1 MGLISVQSRPSRCA
15 GSFMNI
21 ISAKQRGPDWTGP
34 AQGSPRQSG
43 VNRRL
48 TTGRKRSENRES
60 SAWRCWGGALPD
72 WGSAFAFHIEPGVHD
87 LPKVSH
93 FPRCSAKLRAREAE
107 SAWELRPPHHR
118 PDHVLHSP
126 RARGQEH
133 KSDGPPLAPQ
143 PLRQRAFAVPAVC
156 RAELR
161 SKDSQSPVTR
171 APSHTHVRPVQPC
184 RLLHPSLEEG
194 KAVLFCLTRYSVPE
208 IQLGVGYRGQALLQ
222 TPSPPPRSALRC
234 GAAAHPAPPSASRA
248 QPRPPGPWTSPC
260 SLLLG
265 SQAGRLLPAEC
276 CLSQARPCPPSR
288 LPALSSGPRVPSDA
302 PTGSGSQSPES
313 TGQRPDLRQLCRV
326 RPELPVGAGGP
337 QPGSFPGAGALTADM
352 VPTSC
357 SQAWGPQHSPHPHW
371 LPLTWKRSR
380 LRQAFSRWPFL
391 RRVARPHRLP
401 TQAFLSRK
409 LCRELPAGPT
419 RISVVMGQR
428 GLVRPRVLTAGTPKL
443 PHGGELSPTGPAEA
457 STSGEWC
464 GWELLDDPG
473 TTGLSKGCRDGEGL
487 SGQLA
492 EGQRGRMSVLR
503 ENSET
508 RYKET
513 EHDQS
518 FFWRNACFDGEFP
531 AASVLTL
538 GLSFGGK
545 GQTVTVIRTALLS
558 PHAETPQDRLPSS
571 QNRSFPSREPQ
582 HLVSQVLPA
591 SPLHGQTCVVL
602 EAADQMEAVR
612 YRELV

>member
-21 ISAKQRGPDWTGP
+21 ISAKQRRGPDWTGP

-161 SKDSQSPVTR
+161 SKDSQSPV
-171 APSHTHVRPVQPC
+171 
-184 RLLHPSLEEG
+184 
-194 KAVLFCLTRYSVPE
+194 
-208 IQLGVGYRGQALLQ
+208 
-222 TPSPPPRSALRC
+222 
-234 GAAAHPAPPSASRA
+234 
-248 QPRPPGPWTSPC
+248 
-260 SLLLG
+260 
-265 SQAGRLLPAEC
+265 
-276 CLSQARPCPPSR
+276 
-288 LPALSSGPRVPSDA
+288 
-302 PTGSGSQSPES
+302 
-313 TGQRPDLRQLCRV
+313 
-326 RPELPVGAGGP
+326 VGAGGP

-419 RISVVMGQR
+419 RISVVMGARVPRNSPGVAGQQAATCPAGVSTR
-428 GLVRPRVLTAGTPKL
+428 RPRPDLHP
-443 PHGGELSPTGPAEA
+443 GGSV
-457 STSGEWC
+457 SRCSSG
-464 GWELLDDPG
+464 
-473 TTGLSKGCRDGEGL
+473 
-487 SGQLA
+487 
-492 EGQRGRMSVLR
+492 SVLR
-503 ENSET
+503 P
-508 RYKET
+508 
-513 EHDQS
+513 QS
-518 FFWRNACFDGEFP
+518 LKGRPPVRRGFSCVPDAGKTDHAASDGEP
-531 AASVLTL
+531 GAYGIT
-538 GLSFGGK
+538 SF
-545 GQTVTVIRTALLS
+545 L
-558 PHAETPQDRLPSS
+558 
-571 QNRSFPSREPQ
+571 
-582 HLVSQVLPA
+582 
-591 SPLHGQTCVVL
+591 
-602 EAADQMEAVR
+602 AV
-612 YRELV
+612 